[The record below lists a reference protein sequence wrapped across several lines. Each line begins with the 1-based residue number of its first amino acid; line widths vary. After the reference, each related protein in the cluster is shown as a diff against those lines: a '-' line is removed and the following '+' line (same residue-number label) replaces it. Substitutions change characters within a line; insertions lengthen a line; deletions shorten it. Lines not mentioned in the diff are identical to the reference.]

1 MLAGDI
7 LLLPLVCLKN
17 NKWNKKG
24 VEMPNI
30 VVIGAQWGDEG
41 KGKVIDILAKK
52 SDYIVRFQ
60 GGNNAGHTVVV
71 KDKKFILHLIPSGVL
86 HKGKVCIIGNGVV
99 IDPKAL
105 LDEIDKLK
113 KEGISVNKKNLI
125 IDERAHVI
133 FPYHKILDSLKEEN
147 KGTAKIGT
155 TKRGI
160 GPCYTDK
167 AARCGIRICD
177 LIEPAIF
184 KAKLEA
190 NLKEKNK
197 VFKKTY
203 NFKGFSYQDILKE
216 YSKYAK
222 ELKPLVGNCSVI
234 LNKAVANKK
243 SILLEGAQGTL
254 LDVDFGTYPFVTSS
268 NASVGGAF
276 TGTGLGPTNIDR
288 VIGVI
293 KAYTTR
299 VGEGPLPT
307 VFPGAT
313 LEKVRNKGEEFGAT
327 TGRPRRCGWFD
338 AVVGRHA
345 VLVNGLNDI
354 IVTKLDVLDEL
365 KEIKICTGYKYK
377 STIYKY
383 MPANVEILQK
393 CKPVYETHKG
403 WLKDITNCKK
413 YSDLPKEARSY
424 LNRISELVGVDIY
437 MVSIGS
443 KRSQTLTK

>member
-1 MLAGDI
+1 
-7 LLLPLVCLKN
+7 
-17 NKWNKKG
+17 
-24 VEMPNI
+24 MPNTI
-30 VVIGAQWGDEG
+30 VIGAQWGDEG
-41 KGKVIDILAKK
+41 KGKIIDILAKK

-86 HKGKVCIIGNGVV
+86 HKGKICIIGNGVV

-113 KEGISVNKKNLI
+113 KEGIVVSKKNLI
-125 IDERAHVI
+125 IDEKAHVI

-147 KGTAKIGT
+147 KGTTKIGT

-167 AARCGIRICD
+167 VARCGIRICD
-177 LIEPAIF
+177 LVEPEIF
-184 KAKLEA
+184 KVKLQA

-203 NFKGFSYQDILKE
+203 NFKGFSYTSILKE

-222 ELKPLVGNCSVI
+222 QIKPLVGNCSVV
-234 LNKAVANKK
+234 LNKAVVNKK

-276 TGTGLGPTNIDR
+276 TGTGLGPTHIDR

-307 VFPGAT
+307 VFPDDI
-313 LEKVRNKGEEFGAT
+313 LVKVRSKGEEFGAT

-338 AVVGRHA
+338 AVVGRHSA
-345 VLVNGLNDI
+345 LVNGLNDI

-377 STIYKY
+377 GRVYKN
-383 MPANVEILQK
+383 MPANVEVLQK

-403 WLKDITNCKK
+403 WLKDISKSKK

-424 LNRISELVGVDIY
+424 LNRISELCGTKIY
-437 MVSIGS
+437 MVSVGS
-443 KRSQTLTK
+443 KRSQILTKKRG

>member
-1 MLAGDI
+1 
-7 LLLPLVCLKN
+7 
-17 NKWNKKG
+17 
-24 VEMPNI
+24 MPNT

-41 KGKVIDILAKK
+41 KGKIIDILAKK
-52 SDYIVRFQ
+52 SNYVVRFQ

-71 KDKKFILHLIPSGVL
+71 KDKKFILHLIPSGIL
-86 HKGKVCIIGNGVV
+86 HKGKICIIGNGVV

-113 KEGISVNKKNLI
+113 KEGIAVSKKNLM
-125 IDERAHVI
+125 IDEKAHVI

-147 KGTAKIGT
+147 KGATKIGT

-177 LIEPAIF
+177 LVEPEIF
-184 KAKLEA
+184 KVKLQA

-203 NFKGFSYQDILKE
+203 NFKGFSYKAILKE
-216 YSKYAK
+216 YLEYARRI
-222 ELKPLVGNCSVI
+222 KPLVGNCSVV
-234 LNKAVANKK
+234 LNEAVVNKK
-243 SILLEGAQGTL
+243 NILLEGAQGTL

-307 VFPGAT
+307 VFPDDI
-313 LEKVRNKGEEFGAT
+313 LVKVRNKGEEFGAT

-338 AVVGRHA
+338 AVVGRHSA
-345 VLVNGLNDI
+345 LVNGLNDI

-365 KEIKICTGYKYK
+365 KEIKICTGYKYQGRV
-377 STIYKY
+377 YKN

-393 CKPVYETHKG
+393 CKPVYEKHKG
-403 WLKDITNCKK
+403 WLKDISKSKK

-424 LNRISELVGVDIY
+424 LRRISELCGVGIY
-437 MVSIGS
+437 MVSVGS
-443 KRSQTLTK
+443 KRSQILTKKRG

>member
-1 MLAGDI
+1 
-7 LLLPLVCLKN
+7 
-17 NKWNKKG
+17 
-24 VEMPNI
+24 MPNT

-71 KDKKFILHLIPSGVL
+71 KDRKFILHLIPSGIL
-86 HKGKVCIIGNGVV
+86 HEGKVCLIGNGVV

-105 LDEIDKLK
+105 IDEIDTLK
-113 KEGISVNKKNLI
+113 KEGIGVSSKNLI

-147 KGTAKIGT
+147 KTSTKIGT

-167 AARCGIRICD
+167 AARCGIRVCD
-177 LIEPAIF
+177 LINPAIF
-184 KAKLEA
+184 KAKLKA
-190 NLKEKNK
+190 NLDEKNN

-203 NFKGFSYQDILKE
+203 NFKGFRYQDVLKE
-216 YSKYAK
+216 YQGYARR
-222 ELKPLVGNCSVI
+222 LRPLVGNCSLV
-234 LNKAVANKK
+234 LNKAVAEKK

-276 TGTGLGPTNIDR
+276 TGTGLGPTHIDQ

-299 VGEGPLPT
+299 VGEGPMPT
-307 VFPGAT
+307 VFPDDI
-313 LEKVRNKGEEFGAT
+313 LEKIRNKGEEFGAT

-345 VLVNGLNDI
+345 VLVNGLNNI
-354 IVTKLDVLDEL
+354 IVTKLDVLDGL
-365 KEIKICTGYKYK
+365 KEIKICTGYKYNGK
-377 STIYKY
+377 VYKT
-383 MPANVEILQK
+383 MPAIVEVLDK
-393 CKPVYETHKG
+393 CKPIYEVHKG
-403 WLKDITNCKK
+403 WQKDTSKSKK

-424 LNRISELVGVDIY
+424 LNRVSNLLGANIY
-437 MVSIGS
+437 MVSVGS
-443 KRSQTLTK
+443 KRSQILTKKRG

>member
-1 MLAGDI
+1 
-7 LLLPLVCLKN
+7 
-17 NKWNKKG
+17 
-24 VEMPNI
+24 MPNTI
-30 VVIGAQWGDEG
+30 VIGAQWGDEG
-41 KGKVIDILAKK
+41 KGKIIDILAKK

-60 GGNNAGHTVVV
+60 GGNNAGHTVVI

-86 HKGKVCIIGNGVV
+86 HKGKICIIGNGVV

-113 KEGISVNKKNLI
+113 KEGIVVSKKNLI
-125 IDERAHVI
+125 IDEKAHVI

-147 KGTAKIGT
+147 KGTTKIGT

-177 LIEPAIF
+177 LVEPEIF
-184 KAKLEA
+184 KVKLQA

-203 NFKGFSYQDILKE
+203 NFKGFNYKAILKE
-216 YSKYAK
+216 YLKYAK
-222 ELKPLVGNCSVI
+222 QIKPLVGNCSVV
-234 LNKAVANKK
+234 LNKAVTNKK

-276 TGTGLGPTNIDR
+276 TGTGLGPTHIDR

-307 VFPGAT
+307 VFPDDI
-313 LEKVRNKGEEFGAT
+313 LVKVRSKGEEFGAT

-338 AVVGRHA
+338 AVVGRHSA
-345 VLVNGLNDI
+345 LVNGLNDI

-377 STIYKY
+377 GRVYKN
-383 MPANVEILQK
+383 MPANVEVLQK

-403 WLKDITNCKK
+403 WLKDISKSKK

-424 LNRISELVGVDIY
+424 LNRISELCGTKIY
-437 MVSIGS
+437 MVSVGS
-443 KRSQTLTK
+443 KRSQILTKKRG